1 MQVTDIN
8 SDKAPKI
15 VFPCADYMIK
25 VVGDETPLYRGFV
38 ASVLTKFDSRVTPS
52 SFTEQPSK
60 NGRFVSL
67 TVRMHIEKEADLASL
82 FEELKNN
89 SMVKMVL

>member
-1 MQVTDIN
+1 MKISDIE

-15 VFPCADYMIK
+15 EFPCTNYVIK
-25 VVGDETPLYRGFV
+25 VVGDDKTGYRDFV
-38 ASVLTKFDSRVTPS
+38 AEVLTKYDSKVSTA

-67 TVRMHIEKEADLASL
+67 TVRMHIEAESVLSAL
-82 FEELKNN
+82 FEELKKNP
-89 SMVKMVL
+89 MVKMVL

>member
-1 MQVTDIN
+1 MKVTDIK

-15 VFPCADYMIK
+15 EFPCVDYVIK
-25 VVGDETPLYRGFV
+25 VLGDESPSYRDFV
-38 ASVLTKFDSRVTPS
+38 ASVLARFDDRVTAS
-52 SFTEQPSK
+52 SFIEQPSK

-67 TVRMHIEKEADLASL
+67 TVRMHIEKEADLTSL
-82 FEELKNN
+82 SEELKSN

>member
-15 VFPCADYMIK
+15 VFPCVDYMIK
-25 VVGDETPLYRGFV
+25 VVGDEAPPYREFV
-38 ASVLTKFDSRVTPS
+38 AGVLTKYDNRVTAT

-67 TVRMHIEKEADLASL
+67 TVRMHIQKEADLAAL

-89 SMVKMVL
+89 PMVKMVL